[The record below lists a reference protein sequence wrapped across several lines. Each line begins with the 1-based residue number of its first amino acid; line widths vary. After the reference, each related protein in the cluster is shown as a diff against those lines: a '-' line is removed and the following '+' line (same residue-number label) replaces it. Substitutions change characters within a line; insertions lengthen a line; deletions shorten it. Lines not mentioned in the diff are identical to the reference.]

1 MALLVAEQLEKR
13 YGTEIIFQNVSL
25 KLQPGESVSLIG
37 PSGSGKTTL
46 LFLLGLLAQPTAGQL
61 WLDGVLTNSLSD
73 REKSALRNEKI
84 GFVLQNSHLI
94 GTLSVL
100 DNVLCP
106 TFFAKKSPARLAKA
120 KELLALMGLE
130 HRMHHLPSQLS
141 LGQRRRVA
149 LARALVME
157 PQLILADEPTN
168 DLDPERA
175 SQVADFLFS
184 LPKKGISLVLVT
196 HDPSLA
202 ARAQWVY
209 RLENKKLIP
218 ETRDWDNTTGAVAG
232 PSECR

>member
-1 MALLVAEQLEKR
+1 MRPVALLVAEQLEKR
-13 YGTEIIFQNVSL
+13 YGSEIIFQNVSFDL
-25 KLQPGESVSLIG
+25 HPGEAVSIVG

-46 LFLLGLLAQPTAGQL
+46 LFLLGLLAQPSGGKL
-61 WLDGVLTNSLSD
+61 WLNGILTNALSD
-73 REKSALRNEKI
+73 REKSSLRNKRI
-84 GFVLQNSHLI
+84 GFVLQNSQLI

-106 TFFAKKSPARLAKA
+106 AFFAKKSAVRVAKA

-157 PQLILADEPTN
+157 PQLVLADEPTN

-175 SQVADFLFS
+175 AQVADFLFR
-184 LPKKGISLVLVT
+184 LPEQGISLVLVT
-196 HDPSLA
+196 HDPVLA
-202 ARAQWVY
+202 ARAQRVY
-209 RLENKKLIP
+209 QLEDRMLKPAKENHGCP
-218 ETRDWDNTTGAVAG
+218 AQRE
-232 PSECR
+232 P